1 MLTFCTAGHI
11 DHGKSSLV
19 KSLSGIDPDRLPEE
33 KNRGMTIDLGFAWI
47 QASSGEML
55 GIVDVPGHE
64 QLVRNVIP
72 GMSNI
77 DAAILVIAADDGWM
91 PQSEEHT
98 QIIDL
103 LGVKHGIVALTKV
116 DLVDDAAWLEMVE
129 EDITTRL
136 AQTSL
141 QDAPIIRVSNK
152 DITSINK
159 LKEAIDQLVLK
170 IIPNKDIGKPR
181 LPIDRVFT
189 MKGSGVVITG
199 TLINGSL
206 APGDDVIILPDG
218 LTAHIRSIESYKQK
232 VDKALPGSRVA
243 LNLTGI
249 KREKLKRGDIIM
261 LHKAK
266 VSRIA
271 NVKIRLLASRNK
283 LKSNSELLVYL
294 GTSEIRAKLI
304 LIGAKAVKTREA
316 TFAQLRFEKDV
327 AMYIGERFI
336 LRTSSPVCT
345 IGGGIILDPFATK
358 YRVKDAY
365 KLSTFIGR
373 RGGLSLEELILTEV
387 EKLRYV
393 ERVELLKA
401 SCYSSAE
408 IDDCVNKLIA
418 QSKLM
423 SIASY
428 IIGVDY
434 WQELASRL
442 LEALRLIHK
451 SNPLNESVSQAALIA
466 CLNLPRALFSQL
478 ISYLVNK
485 GEITHAGDSIAIA
498 NHKPK
503 LSSRQE
509 AVISSITELFIKN
522 PASPP
527 TLKELTSQIP
537 GSEEI
542 IRFMCRENILVEI
555 GGGIFLD
562 AKHYQDIKRKVINL
576 LTKKGRITI
585 QDFNS
590 LFGFSRKYTI
600 PILTALDKEGIT
612 RREGDIRV
620 LV

>member
-19 KSLSGIDPDRLPEE
+19 KSLTGIDPDRLPEE
-33 KNRGMTIDLGFAWI
+33 KNRGMTIDLGFAWM
-47 QASSGEML
+47 QAFSGEMV
-55 GIVDVPGHE
+55 GIVDVPGHK
-64 QLVRNVIP
+64 QFVRNVIP
-72 GMSNI
+72 GMGNI

-98 QIIDL
+98 QIMDL

-116 DLVDDAAWLEMVE
+116 DLVDDTAWLEMVE
-129 EDITTRL
+129 KDITTRL

-152 DITSINK
+152 DCTGINK
-159 LKEAIDQLVLK
+159 LKEAIDRLVLK
-170 IIPNKDIGKPR
+170 IASNRDIGKPR

-261 LHKAK
+261 PHKAK

-271 NVKIRLLASRNK
+271 NVEIRLLPGPTK
-283 LKSNSELLVYL
+283 LKNNNELLVYL
-294 GTSEIRAKLI
+294 ETSELTARLV
-304 LIGAKAVKTREA
+304 LIGAKDVKPQEA

-336 LRTSSPVCT
+336 LRNPSPVCT

-373 RGGLSLEELILTEV
+373 RRGLSLEELILTEV
-387 EKLRYV
+387 EKLKYA
-393 ERVELLKA
+393 ERGELLKA

-408 IDDCVNKLIA
+408 IDGCVNKLIA

-423 SIASY
+423 NIASY
-428 IIGVDY
+428 IVGVDY
-434 WQELASRL
+434 WQELANRL
-442 LEALRLIHK
+442 LEALRLMHK
-451 SNPLNESVSQAALIA
+451 SNPLKESVSQAALMA
-466 CLNLPRALFSQL
+466 CLNLPRTLFSQL

-485 GEITHAGDSIAIA
+485 GEIVHAGDSIAIA
-498 NHKPK
+498 KHKPK
-503 LSSRQE
+503 LSSWQE
-509 AVISSITELFIKN
+509 AVISNIKELFTKN

-527 TLKELTSQIP
+527 TLKELASQIP

-555 GGGIFLD
+555 GDGIFLD
-562 AKHYQDIKRKVINL
+562 ARHYQDIKRGVIDF